1 MGIRKTRKK
10 KQNEK
15 YKYKGGSNI
24 EKRIFVLWLGDEEM
38 NIHRKN
44 SIQKLPDG
52 AVLITKDTM
61 HKFILKDHP
70 IHPAYEYLSTIH
82 KSDYMRCYLMHHH
95 GGGYMDVKPNK
106 YDWDAA
112 FKKLNESPRILLMG
126 VIPTSGHLMAG
137 MEEYTPEIAR
147 ELEAKREKLVCM
159 GWLICRPYSTITTEW
174 YTTLNKKLDEF
185 LPTLKLNPA
194 KHTRESFNRG
204 KKLAFKK
211 PAWELAEEN
220 LKITSKY
227 PITWNIL
234 LAQILYPI
242 QLKHLDE
249 IDNTTLGKL
258 E

>member
-1 MGIRKTRKK
+1 MAIRKTRKQ
-10 KQNEK
+10 KQNK
-15 YKYKGGSNI
+15 YKYKGGSNV
-24 EKRIFVLWLGDEEM
+24 EKRIFVLWLGNEEM
-38 NIHRKN
+38 NANRKN

-52 AVLITKDTM
+52 AVLITKDT
-61 HKFILKDHP
+61 INDYVIKDHP

-82 KSDYMRCYLMHHH
+82 KSDYLRCYLMHHH

-112 FKKLNESPRILLMG
+112 FKKLNESPQILLMG
-126 VIPTSGHLMAG
+126 VIPTSGHLLAG
-137 MEEYTPEIAR
+137 MEEYSPEIR
-147 ELEAKREKLVCM
+147 NELEAKREKLVCM

-174 YTTLNKKLDEF
+174 YNTLNKKLDEF
-185 LPTLKLNPA
+185 LPILKKNPA

-204 KKLAFKK
+204 KKVAFKK
-211 PAWELAEEN
+211 PAWELGQEN
-220 LKITSKY
+220 FKITSNY

-242 QLKHLDE
+242 QLRHLDN